1 MKKIILIQYG
11 ELSTKKDNKN
21 YFISTLYNNI
31 VNKMKNMDVI
41 VRKDMAR
48 MYIEFRE
55 EEFDKI
61 KSIIDTIFGIR
72 KYQVANVY
80 ETNIDSIKD
89 GIIEVANSLNFNT
102 FKVETIRSYKDFL
115 YTSPEL
121 NNMLGGVILKNINNI
136 KVDVHN
142 PDVIF
147 HVEVRKDNTYI
158 FINSY
163 I

>member
-41 VRKDMAR
+41 VKKDMAR

-72 KYQVANVY
+72 LLMYMR
-80 ETNIDSIKD
+80 
-89 GIIEVANSLNFNT
+89 L
-102 FKVETIRSYKDFL
+102 
-115 YTSPEL
+115 
-121 NNMLGGVILKNINNI
+121 ILILLKMVLLKLLI
-136 KVDVHN
+136 V
-142 PDVIF
+142 
-147 HVEVRKDNTYI
+147 
-158 FINSY
+158 
-163 I
+163 